1 MNYLNYNGKLHP
13 ENSLIASADNRALR
27 YGDGLFETIM
37 YKNGEFIL
45 LDEHLGRLWEGIQ
58 LLQFECPKLF
68 TKNYIITELQNL
80 MDKNKL
86 TTARVRLTIIRGNGG
101 LYDAINHQPN
111 FIIQGWPITKVHDQL
126 NINGLQICIY
136 REARKICDAL
146 SNIKH
151 NNYLPY
157 LMGALFAKKNKCN
170 DAVILNQHLRICE
183 STIANIF
190 IIKDQVIYT
199 PSLAEG
205 CVNGIIRQNL
215 LTQLPALGFKI
226 KEIEINEEMLMN
238 AEEIFLSNSIYNI
251 RWVAS
256 ANDKIY
262 SNHYTQKIFRALCK
276 TNAAGFC

>member
-1 MNYLNYNGKLHP
+1 MNYFNFNGKLLP
-13 ENSLIASADNRALR
+13 ENSLIAGADSRALR
-27 YGDGLFETIM
+27 YGDGLFETIL
-37 YKNGEFIL
+37 YKNGQFIL
-45 LDEHLGRLWEGIQ
+45 IEEHLERLWQGMQ

-80 MDKNKL
+80 VDKNKL
-86 TTARVRLTIIRGNGG
+86 ITARVRLSVIRGDGG
-101 LYDAINHQPN
+101 LYDSVNHQPN
-111 FIIQGWPITKVHDQL
+111 FIIQCWPLATEQSLL
-126 NINGLQICIY
+126 NINGLQLCIY
-136 REARKICDAL
+136 RDARKSCDAF

-170 DAVILNQHLRICE
+170 DAVILNQHGRICD

-190 IIKDQVIYT
+190 IIKDQSIYT
-199 PSLAEG
+199 PSLPEG
-205 CVNGIIRQNL
+205 CVNGIIRQYL
-215 LTQLPALGFKI
+215 LMQLPSLGFEI

-238 AEEIFLSNSIYNI
+238 ADEFFLTNSIYNM

-256 ANDKIY
+256 VNEKNYPNDFTK
-262 SNHYTQKIFRALCK
+262 KIFNALCK